1 MPVQGY
7 AYELF
12 KTRRGFRDAQSD
24 RGPEGLLSV
33 VFRRRL
39 KEVFDDIS
47 PIADYSGSLSLEFVD
62 FELCRDDVKYSIE
75 ECKERDATFAAPL
88 KVKVRLYNKEKEE
101 ISEHEIFMGDLPLM
115 TETGTFVINGA
126 ERVIVS
132 SWFVLPVSTTESD
145 MIRSVRSSSPV
156 P

>member
-1 MPVQGY
+1 
-7 AYELF
+7 
-12 KTRRGFRDAQSD
+12 
-24 RGPEGLLSV
+24 
-33 VFRRRL
+33 
-39 KEVFDDIS
+39 
-47 PIADYSGSLSLEFVD
+47 
-62 FELCRDDVKYSIE
+62 
-75 ECKERDATFAAPL
+75 
-88 KVKVRLYNKEKEE
+88 
-101 ISEHEIFMGDLPLM
+101 MGDLPLM